1 MGLLQHSETI
11 HPKVL
16 DSLCIRTIYNF
27 TYRLSGNTKVAEVL
41 TEKVLLMHPG
51 NHKDD
56 GFLLKQ
62 AWGDFLKYYGC
73 LEFKGEDPIQQSLLA
88 LAPELRCTLILRDIL
103 GYSYGQIT
111 HIMDKSEPEVARLI
125 SEGRREMRKRIT
137 GLNIYS

>member
-1 MGLLQHSETI
+1 VGLLQRSETI

-27 TYRLSGNTKVAEVL
+27 TYRLSGNSKVAEVL
-41 TEKVLLMHPG
+41 TEKVFLMHPG

-56 GFLLKQ
+56 VFLLKQ

-73 LEFKGEDPIQQSLLA
+73 FEFKGEDPIQQSLLA

-103 GYSYGQIT
+103 GYSYGQIAA
-111 HIMDKSEPEVARLI
+111 ILDKSEWEVARLI
-125 SEGRREMRKRIT
+125 SMGRRGIT
-137 GLNIYS
+137 KS